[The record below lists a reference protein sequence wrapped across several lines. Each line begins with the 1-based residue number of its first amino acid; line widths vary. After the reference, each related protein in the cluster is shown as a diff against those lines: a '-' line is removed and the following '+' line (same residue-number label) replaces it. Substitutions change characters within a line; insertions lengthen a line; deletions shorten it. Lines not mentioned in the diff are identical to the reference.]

1 MSGLLCFEMLGSQCA
16 SHGGQIL
23 VYYGSLQNYLMLVS
37 LCKSAAK
44 EKNSYENILIILAI
58 SILHAMSNLLKH
70 VLDHLGMTE
79 VVVLIL
85 NLEME
90 YV

>member
-1 MSGLLCFEMLGSQCA
+1 MRFARWANFSVLWVSSELLDAGVTV
-16 SHGGQIL
+16 QI
-23 VYYGSLQNYLMLVS
+23 S
-37 LCKSAAK
+37 CERK
-44 EKNSYENILIILAI
+44 KNSYENILIILAI
-58 SILHAMSNLLKH
+58 SIRHAMSNLLKH
-70 VLDHLGMTE
+70 VLGHWGMTE

>member
-44 EKNSYENILIILAI
+44 EKKSYENILIILAI
-58 SILHAMSNLLKH
+58 SIRHAMSNLLKH
-70 VLDHLGMTE
+70 VLDH
-79 VVVLIL
+79 
-85 NLEME
+85 
-90 YV
+90 